1 MQVFLADTGRHEV
14 LPLSRATCRWKSER
28 QAKKAVQRADCE
40 ILVDARIATGIDS
53 SQSLQPRDLEACH
66 WLAKACQRHEVIY
79 LYLSSSRVFSGK
91 ADRLYSELDLPD
103 SEDELGLALQ
113 QTEQGVS
120 ERCERHLLLRLG
132 PIFSHLSGNWLVDA
146 LLSIRASAVP
156 LLTDPPRGTPVA
168 AEDASRV
175 ISGLLDQLSVGAE
188 PWGVYHYASL
198 DQPGE
203 DEVGEV
209 LLAAASQFFE
219 FDPAAIARHD
229 SVPGPPNAALDCR
242 KIRNTFA
249 IKQLPWRDA
258 MTNTVKHYFK
268 SES

>member
-1 MQVFLADTGRHEV
+1 VNV
-14 LPLSRATCRWKSER
+14 
-28 QAKKAVQRADCE
+28 
-40 ILVDARIATGIDS
+40 
-53 SQSLQPRDLEACH
+53 
-66 WLAKACQRHEVIY
+66 
-79 LYLSSSRVFSGK
+79 
-91 ADRLYSELDLPD
+91 
-103 SEDELGLALQ
+103 
-113 QTEQGVS
+113 
-120 ERCERHLLLRLG
+120 
-132 PIFSHLSGNWLVDA
+132 

-168 AEDASRV
+168 ADDAARV

-188 PWGVYHYASL
+188 SWGVYHYASSE
-198 DQPGE
+198 QPHG

-219 FDPAAIARHD
+219 FDPAAIVRQDA
-229 SVPGPPNAALDCR
+229 VQGPPNAALDCR
-242 KIRNTFA
+242 KICNTFA